1 MAVMARIEK
10 MLRVDLTGLSL
21 SEAEAEVAALID
33 EAQEAALRDY
43 EITMVDLG
51 CIGSS
56 AIDRELARRRAE
68 LETTREELLGRL
80 RAFIKRGGKKLQ

>member
-1 MAVMARIEK
+1 VARKRNHKGNSRVMASRTGRYAANMAVMARTEK
-10 MLRVDLTGLSL
+10 MPRVDLTGLSL

-56 AIDRELARRRAE
+56 AIDRELAPAC
-68 LETTREELLGRL
+68 
-80 RAFIKRGGKKLQ
+80 